1 MFSNSTHNVGIKTKN
16 DASLKAS
23 EICSAGGIQ
32 GGGKNFSPAP
42 LTDCPQFTDPLAGR
56 AEPSVSG
63 CNASKLVLLNQ
74 TVTLTPGTYC
84 GGISIMGTSKVTF
97 QSGIFVIKDGLL
109 DVGGSA
115 QITGAD
121 VGFFFS
127 GQTAALSF
135 SIDTVIDLAAPKSG
149 DMAGMLFFGSRS
161 QSGTVYTMNS
171 DHAHQLLGTIY
182 LPEGSIVID
191 ANQPI
196 ADLSAYTAIIAK
208 TITAYSGPT
217 VTLNANY
224 DVTDVPV
231 PDGIRGTGQPVRLA
245 R

>member
-1 MFSNSTHNVGIKTKN
+1 M
-16 DASLKAS
+16 
-23 EICSAGGIQ
+23 
-32 GGGKNFSPAP
+32 
-42 LTDCPQFTDPLAGR
+42 
-56 AEPSVSG
+56 
-63 CNASKLVLLNQ
+63 
-74 TVTLTPGTYC
+74 
-84 GGISIMGTSKVTF
+84 
-97 QSGIFVIKDGLL
+97 
-109 DVGGSA
+109 
-115 QITGAD
+115 
-121 VGFFFS
+121 
-127 GQTAALSF
+127 
-135 SIDTVIDLAAPKSG
+135 IDLAAPKSG

-161 QSGTVYTMNS
+161 QSGTVYMMNS

-208 TITAYSGPT
+208 TVTAYSGPT

>member
-149 DMAGMLFFGSRS
+149 DMAGMLFSVR
-161 QSGTVYTMNS
+161 V
-171 DHAHQLLGTIY
+171 ARV
-182 LPEGSIVID
+182 E
-191 ANQPI
+191 
-196 ADLSAYTAIIAK
+196 LST
-208 TITAYSGPT
+208 
-217 VTLNANY
+217 
-224 DVTDVPV
+224 
-231 PDGIRGTGQPVRLA
+231 R
-245 R
+245 